1 LTRLVVDVSV
11 AVKWFLLGD
20 EPLKDR
26 AVDLL
31 ARAIGGE
38 VEFLVPDL
46 FWVEL
51 GNVLWK
57 AARRHR
63 CTEAQAVE
71 SLLRARQLDLPAV
84 PLSTQLLEQA
94 FEIAN
99 RYGQSFYDSLYVAT
113 AVSQQATLITADEKL
128 ANATAAHLP
137 VKWLGA
143 IAAF

>member
-1 LTRLVVDVSV
+1 MTRLVVDVSV
-11 AVKWFLLGD
+11 GVKWFLLGD

-26 AVDLL
+26 ARDLL
-31 ARAIGGE
+31 AEAAVGE

-57 AARRHR
+57 AVRRQR

-84 PLSTQLLEQA
+84 PLSTQLLEQT

-113 AVSQQATLITADEKL
+113 AVSQQATLVTADEKL

-137 VKWLGA
+137 VKWLGSWT
-143 IAAF
+143 

>member
-1 LTRLVVDVSV
+1 MTRLVVDVSV

-26 AVDLL
+26 AIELL
-31 ARAIGGE
+31 ARFVIGE

-46 FWVEL
+46 FWAEL

-57 AARRHR
+57 AVRTQR

-71 SLLRARQLDLPAV
+71 SLVRSRQLDLPAL
-84 PLSTQLLEQA
+84 PMSTQLLEQA
-94 FEIAN
+94 FQIAN
-99 RYGQSFYDSLYVAT
+99 RHGRSFYDSLYVAA
-113 AVSQQATLITADEKL
+113 AVSQNATLITADQKL
-128 ANATAAHLP
+128 ANATAAFLP

-143 IAAF
+143 I

>member
-26 AVDLL
+26 AIELL
-31 ARAIGGE
+31 ARFVIGE

-46 FWVEL
+46 FWAEL

-57 AARRHR
+57 AVRTQR
-63 CTEAQAVE
+63 CTEDQAVE
-71 SLLRARQLDLPAV
+71 SLVRSRQLDLPAL
-84 PLSTQLLEQA
+84 PMSTQLLEQA
-94 FEIAN
+94 FQIAN
-99 RYGQSFYDSLYVAT
+99 RHGRSFYDSLYVAA
-113 AVSQQATLITADEKL
+113 AVSQNATLITADQKL
-128 ANATAAHLP
+128 ANATAAFLP

-143 IAAF
+143 I